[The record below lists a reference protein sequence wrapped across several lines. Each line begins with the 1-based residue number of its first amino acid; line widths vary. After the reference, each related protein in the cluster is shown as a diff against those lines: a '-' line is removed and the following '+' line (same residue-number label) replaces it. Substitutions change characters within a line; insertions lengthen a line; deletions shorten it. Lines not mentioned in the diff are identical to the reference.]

1 MSRPFG
7 TFGGAQP
14 PQERT
19 PIWNGIAD
27 DPRAAAG
34 REVPTQRA
42 QPGFLSKIKSYIIYP
57 VMTIALPASRHAPA
71 HSGLRPLRTTP
82 VPTLVERAYE
92 HLLAMLM
99 SLEIAPGE
107 RIAIDAVARQL
118 GISQTPIREALS
130 QLEAEKLVSKM
141 PNVGYRASPQMS
153 REEVRDLYTLRQLI
167 EPYAAARAAELMT
180 DELIA
185 ILEAIDRD
193 MSGVVEGN
201 ARAFSR
207 FAEADATLHRLI
219 ANGSGNR
226 LIAETIERL
235 HSHLHIFRALYRT
248 NAPQE
253 AAGEHRVIIDA
264 LVAHDPKAA
273 EQAVRI
279 HLERSQQRM
288 DRVPA
293 TLLSPGAT

>member
-1 MSRPFG
+1 MTS
-7 TFGGAQP
+7 AP
-14 PQERT
+14 P
-19 PIWNGIAD
+19 
-27 DPRAAAG
+27 
-34 REVPTQRA
+34 
-42 QPGFLSKIKSYIIYP
+42 LSQHS
-57 VMTIALPASRHAPA
+57 PA
-71 HSGLRPLRTTP
+71 HSGLRGPRAAHG
-82 VPTLVERAYE
+82 PTLVEFAYE

-141 PNVGYRASPQMS
+141 TNVGYRASTQMT

-167 EPYAAARAAELMT
+167 EPYAAARAAESMT
-180 DELIA
+180 DESIA

-193 MSGVVEGN
+193 MSGVVKGD

-219 ANGSGNR
+219 ATGSGNR
-226 LIAETIERL
+226 LIAEAIHRL
-235 HSHLHIFRALYRT
+235 HAHLHIFRALYQT

-253 AAGEHRVIIDA
+253 AAAEHRMIIDA
-264 LVAHDPKAA
+264 LVAHDPQAA
-273 EQAVRI
+273 EQAVRT
-279 HLERSQQRM
+279 HLERSQDRM
-288 DRVPA
+288 DRVLA
-293 TLLSPGAT
+293 TIPNAAAG